1 MYLYIPV
8 NAVKREYIEGHGM
21 TGGHTIMDTG
31 ARGKGTINKGR
42 ETVQIF
48 TAKMEKKVDRFRYF
62 GSCRLLEELFTL
74 NSKDYSV

>member
-1 MYLYIPV
+1 
-8 NAVKREYIEGHGM
+8 M

-48 TAKMEKKVDRFRYF
+48 TAKMEKK
-62 GSCRLLEELFTL
+62 GGQI
-74 NSKDYSV
+74 